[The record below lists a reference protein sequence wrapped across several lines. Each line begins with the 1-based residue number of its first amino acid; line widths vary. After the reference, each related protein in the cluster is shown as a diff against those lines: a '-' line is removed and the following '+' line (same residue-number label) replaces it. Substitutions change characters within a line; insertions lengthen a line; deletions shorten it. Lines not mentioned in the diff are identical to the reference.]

1 MQKRFSLLIAMLVI
15 LVTSAMAQVT
25 TSSLSG
31 KVTEAGTGE
40 EVIGATVQAVHV
52 PSGTRYMTVTNSE
65 GRFNI
70 QGMRPGGPYT
80 VSISYVGFQK
90 KNYTDIKLALG
101 EVFNLKAEISENA
114 NEIGEVVVSAQA
126 SKFANEKT
134 GASTNI
140 SRQQIAE
147 MPTANRSIQDI
158 ARLSPFA
165 NGMGLAGGDGRST
178 NFTLDGANLNNN
190 FGLSSSLPGG
200 GTPVSIDA
208 LDEVQVVVSPFD
220 VRQTNFIGGG
230 INAITKS
237 GTNTFKGT
245 AYTYYTSENMH
256 GNRIDNTDLAARAKD
271 RLTTYGFTLGGPIV
285 KNKLFFFVNAEYSKK
300 PTVANRWMPS
310 SNGVAQPD
318 LYISRTKISDM
329 QKVQEFM
336 KSKYGYD
343 TGSYDSFPADESNHK
358 FLARLDWNITDN
370 HHLALRY
377 NNTKNTAWN
386 SVNGNSGNT
395 GFRLNG
401 MNRMSQYSMAFSN
414 SMYSMENKISTISAD
429 LNSRFGDKFA
439 NKLLFTYSNIQD
451 VRGTNSSEFPFIDI
465 MNGYT
470 TAADGTVTQT
480 LEPYMS

>member
-1 MQKRFSLLIAMLVI
+1 
-15 LVTSAMAQVT
+15 
-25 TSSLSG
+25 
-31 KVTEAGTGE
+31 
-40 EVIGATVQAVHV
+40 
-52 PSGTRYMTVTNSE
+52 MTVTNSE

-80 VSISYVGFQK
+80 VSISYVGYQK

-114 NEIGEVVVSAQA
+114 NELGEVVVSAQA

-158 ARLSPFA
+158 ARLSPYA
-165 NGMGLAGGDGRST
+165 NGMGMAGGDGRST

-256 GNRIDNTDLAARAKD
+256 GNRIDNTDLAARPKTVSPHL
-271 RLTTYGFTLGGPIV
+271 RLSP
-285 KNKLFFFVNAEYSKK
+285 
-300 PTVANRWMPS
+300 
-310 SNGVAQPD
+310 
-318 LYISRTKISDM
+318 
-329 QKVQEFM
+329 
-336 KSKYGYD
+336 
-343 TGSYDSFPADESNHK
+343 
-358 FLARLDWNITDN
+358 
-370 HHLALRY
+370 
-377 NNTKNTAWN
+377 
-386 SVNGNSGNT
+386 
-395 GFRLNG
+395 
-401 MNRMSQYSMAFSN
+401 
-414 SMYSMENKISTISAD
+414 
-429 LNSRFGDKFA
+429 
-439 NKLLFTYSNIQD
+439 
-451 VRGTNSSEFPFIDI
+451 
-465 MNGYT
+465 
-470 TAADGTVTQT
+470 
-480 LEPYMS
+480 